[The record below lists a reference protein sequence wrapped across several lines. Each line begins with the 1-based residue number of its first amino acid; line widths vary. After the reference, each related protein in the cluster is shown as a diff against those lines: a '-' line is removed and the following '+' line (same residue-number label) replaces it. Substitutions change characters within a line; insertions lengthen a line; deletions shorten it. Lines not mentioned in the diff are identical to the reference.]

1 MTMTATIVVRKW
13 GNSLGITLP
22 RELVEGQNIKEGDK
36 IVLPVVIKKANLSKI
51 FGSIKTGMS
60 GQKFKDMAREGWGKD

>member
-1 MTMTATIVVRKW
+1 MEPETIIRKW
-13 GNSLGITLP
+13 GNSLGIVLP
-22 RELVEGQNIKEGDK
+22 RELVEVQNLKEGDK
-36 IVLPVVIKKANLSKI
+36 IVLPFVIKRADLSKV